1 MYLPKTKYKTSNA
14 SQRDNLVDSTGA
26 LYQGPYFETVTG
38 ELYSGAAP
46 SKDSKPLTQAT
57 GPDQTIN
64 TLGYLTPLGRT
75 VYDRV
80 RKDPVEEQLKETLE
94 VPYHYPKPTSG
105 TSFERYF
112 AIDKTTQRVI
122 EISKDTY
129 LSMKS
134 KEPKYYFPKYD
145 LKTLTWS
152 LTNASENRINA
163 AVAGLD
169 SYLKD
174 PSQFVR

>member
-14 SQRDNLVDSTGA
+14 SQRDGLVDSTGT

-38 ELYSGAAP
+38 ELYSGATP
-46 SKDSKPLTQAT
+46 SKDSKSLKRST
-57 GPDQTIN
+57 GPDQTTN
-64 TLGYLTPLGRT
+64 TLGYLTPPGRT

-94 VPYHYPKPTSG
+94 VPRHYPRPTSS
-105 TSFERYF
+105 TSFTRYF
-112 AIDKTTQRVI
+112 AIEKITARVI
-122 EISKDTY
+122 EVSKDVY

-134 KEPKYYFPKYD
+134 KEPKYYYPKYE
-145 LKTLTWS
+145 LITLEWS
-152 LTNASENRINA
+152 LTNPTENRINI
-163 AVAGLD
+163 AVAKLD
-169 SYLKD
+169 NYLKD